1 MSKLRVAVG
10 VVSIAAV
17 ATFGVAACG
26 GKKSGGGSGGG
37 VQPQDHRDGDEAAAE
52 AEQHRGN
59 AGSKACQRNNNDLI
73 QESIPDLKMSEQLIP
88 VAYCFPFA

>member
-1 MSKLRVAVG
+1 MH
-10 VVSIAAV
+10 
-17 ATFGVAACG
+17 GVARNRRLPEHQLLDNG
-26 GKKSGGGSGGG
+26 HHHK
-37 VQPQDHRDGDEAAAE
+37 AAAE

>member
-1 MSKLRVAVG
+1 MH
-10 VVSIAAV
+10 
-17 ATFGVAACG
+17 GVAREFRLTEHQVIDKG
-26 GKKSGGGSGGG
+26 
-37 VQPQDHRDGDEAAAE
+37 DHHKAAPE
-52 AEQHRGN
+52 AEQYRGN

>member
-1 MSKLRVAVG
+1 MHSVFREFRLAEHQLIDKG
-10 VVSIAAV
+10 HHH
-17 ATFGVAACG
+17 
-26 GKKSGGGSGGG
+26 K
-37 VQPQDHRDGDEAAAE
+37 AAAE

>member
-1 MSKLRVAVG
+1 MIDKG
-10 VVSIAAV
+10 HHH
-17 ATFGVAACG
+17 
-26 GKKSGGGSGGG
+26 K
-37 VQPQDHRDGDEAAAE
+37 AAAE

>member
-1 MSKLRVAVG
+1 MH
-10 VVSIAAV
+10 
-17 ATFGVAACG
+17 GVACDRRLPEHQLIDKG
-26 GKKSGGGSGGG
+26 HHHK
-37 VQPQDHRDGDEAAAE
+37 AAAE
-52 AEQHRGN
+52 AEKHRGN

>member
-1 MSKLRVAVG
+1 MH
-10 VVSIAAV
+10 
-17 ATFGVAACG
+17 GVARNRRLPEHQLIDKG
-26 GKKSGGGSGGG
+26 HHHK
-37 VQPQDHRDGDEAAAE
+37 AAAE

-73 QESIPDLKMSEQLIP
+73 QESNPDLKMSEQLIP

>member
-1 MSKLRVAVG
+1 MH
-10 VVSIAAV
+10 
-17 ATFGVAACG
+17 G
-26 GKKSGGGSGGG
+26 GA
-37 VQPQDHRDGDEAAAE
+37 RDRRLPEHQLIDKGHHHKAAAE

>member
-26 GKKSGGGSGGG
+26 GKKSVGGSGGG
-37 VQPQDHRDGDEAAAE
+37 EINVTMTSFPDYVDPSCPTPW
-52 AEQHRGN
+52 RG
-59 AGSKACQRNNNDLI
+59 GRCCGTPTPR
-73 QESIPDLKMSEQLIP
+73 
-88 VAYCFPFA
+88 C

>member
-1 MSKLRVAVG
+1 MKIAVLSRNPRLYSTRRLVEAGQQRGHAHVHG
-10 VVSIAAV
+10 VDAQYH
-17 ATFGVAACG
+17 
-26 GKKSGGGSGGG
+26 
-37 VQPQDHRDGDEAAAE
+37 QPAE

-88 VAYCFPFA
+88 VAYGFPFA

>member
-1 MSKLRVAVG
+1 MHG
-10 VVSIAAV
+10 VV
-17 ATFGVAACG
+17 
-26 GKKSGGGSGGG
+26 
-37 VQPQDHRDGDEAAAE
+37 RDRRLPEHQLIDKGHHHKAAAE

-59 AGSKACQRNNNDLI
+59 AGSKARQRNNNDLI

>member
-1 MSKLRVAVG
+1 MHG
-10 VVSIAAV
+10 AAR
-17 ATFGVAACG
+17 TRRLQQHQLIDKGHHH
-26 GKKSGGGSGGG
+26 K
-37 VQPQDHRDGDEAAAE
+37 AAAE